1 MLLSENESI
10 TFSVYHQDFKEIF
23 EKVEKKRE
31 DSLNT
36 LQPDFQITEVDRNN
50 VLKNMLEIYNTGN
63 DLENFHFVVKFK
75 GENVTCTRSIFV
87 IYRTVDFYL

>member
-1 MLLSENESI
+1 MDRNNVLKNML
-10 TFSVYHQDFKEIF
+10 EIY
-23 EKVEKKRE
+23 
-31 DSLNT
+31 N
-36 LQPDFQITEVDRNN
+36 TEVDRNN

-75 GENVTCTRSIFV
+75 GENASCTRSIFV